1 MTSKLKI
8 VEGGKLAGKPRGV
21 RQERARA
28 RRQLLT
34 NVVMQLVQERGF
46 DAISVNEVAERA
58 SLSVGGLYRHI
69 DTKNDL
75 LEMVCDEINLD
86 LLEDIK
92 VSAAA
97 ERGASA
103 KLEAAIRTYW
113 IRHWDA
119 SAAVL
124 LAYREYQ
131 SFSEKAKDRY
141 RAEEQRISEFF
152 SDLIRAGMVIDEFRE
167 VDDRLLA
174 HEIVLLSHMRAL
186 KGYAFKNRTREACL
200 EEMLE
205 LVFSRLRLSS
215 AKD

>member
-1 MTSKLKI
+1 MTSKLKV
-8 VEGGKLAGKPRGV
+8 VEGGKPRGV

-34 NVVMQLVQERGF
+34 DVVMQLVQERGF

-86 LLEDIK
+86 LLEDIR
-92 VSAAA
+92 VAAA
-97 ERGASA
+97 GQRGATA

-113 IRHWDA
+113 IRHWNA

-131 SFSEKAKDRY
+131 SFSDSAKSRY
-141 RAEEQRISEFF
+141 RMEEQKITEFL
-152 SDLIRAGMVIDEFRE
+152 SDIIRAGMVMDEFRE
-167 VDDRLLA
+167 ADDRLLA
-174 HEIVLLSHMRAL
+174 HEIVLLSHMPAL
-186 KGYAFKNRTREACL
+186 KSYAFKSRTSEACL
-200 EEMLE
+200 DEMLE
-205 LVFSRLRLSS
+205 LVFSRLRPSS
-215 AKD
+215 AKDKKA